1 MAGGTNTERKKW
13 GMYITVYTIIQC
25 KCMRQREKERD
36 LPGVQDSQNPHQES
50 KETLPVKVVG
60 LHIVITGGRGG
71 SIFGDNYVL
80 NIRVACFVYSDM
92 I

>member
-1 MAGGTNTERKKW
+1 
-13 GMYITVYTIIQC
+13 MYITVYTIIQC
-25 KCMRQREKERD
+25 KCMRERKEKERD

-50 KETLPVKVVG
+50 QETLPVKVVG

-80 NIRVACFVYSDM
+80 NIRIACFVYNDIKSQYLLLFFFN
-92 I
+92 